1 MAEFAYRT
9 LPETWRR
16 YARTGVTE
24 LTKPGARDGS
34 VSFGRQ
40 KARPQPPSHL
50 LEVRQLVAARVAEAR
65 GLPPAT
71 LRRRVAQR
79 YAAQVLPLPSAARP
93 TEVRDLVRYLPTL
106 SAPVL
111 RAYLVAFEL
120 WQAAPRATFT
130 TLFAAACDAC
140 GLSLDRKE
148 PACLRA

>member
-16 YARTGVTE
+16 YTRAEVTK
-24 LTKPGARDGS
+24 LTKPEVGEGS

-40 KARPQPPSHL
+40 KVHPLPLPHL
-50 LEVRQLVAARVAEAR
+50 QELRQLAALRVAEAHR
-65 GLPPAT
+65 LPAAT

-79 YAAQVLPLPSAARP
+79 YAAQVLPFPSAAQP
-93 TEVRDLVRYLPTL
+93 AEARDLTCHLPTL
-106 SAPVL
+106 SAPAL

-120 WQAAPRATFT
+120 WQAAPRAPFT
-130 TLFAAACDAC
+130 TLFDAACDAC